1 MIFEQS
7 EQDFTSFKFK
17 SPSRMILSYLPN
29 VLLRLTGFSSK
40 IFLSQC
46 FGDSKQKECFTFS

>member
-29 VLLRLTGFSSK
+29 VLLRLTEFSSK

-46 FGDSKQKECFTFS
+46 FGDSK